1 MLGLFIQDGTHSMK
15 LVSRLAA
22 ACFILAIP
30 VFLITSNVRLLTSNV
45 GFYRHG
51 FREYNAAGVTGVSL
65 EDLDRAGQDIV
76 DYFEN
81 DSSTLHVL
89 VTEDGQEVSL
99 FNTRETDHMKDVKWL
114 VQVVYRLN
122 DISLAVIIA
131 YVAGVFLW
139 SREKSLRT
147 LAYQALAGV
156 GVGAL
161 FVGVVGAF
169 ALTGFDAAWV
179 KFHEIVF
186 RNDLWQLNP
195 ATDHLIQMFPEGFWE
210 ESTVIVA
217 ALTIAEVVIIVALS
231 LGYLVHTRRRD
242 SEEPADTRGTRQGH
256 AVPAPGARPA
266 E

>member
-1 MLGLFIQDGTHSMK
+1 MLGWFNQDGIRSMK

-22 ACFILAIP
+22 ACFIIAIP
-30 VFLITSNVRLLTSNV
+30 VFLITTNVRLLASNV

-65 EDLDRAGQDIV
+65 VDLDRAGQDIV

-81 DSSTLHVL
+81 DSSELHIL

-99 FNTRETDHMKDVKWL
+99 FNTRETSHMKDVKWL
-114 VQVVYRLN
+114 MQVIYRLN
-122 DISLAVIIA
+122 DLSFAVILT

-147 LAYQALAGV
+147 LAYQALT
-156 GVGAL
+156 GVGAGAL
-161 FVGVVGAF
+161 LVGVVGAF
-169 ALTGFDAAWV
+169 ALAGFNTAWV
-179 KFHEIVF
+179 RFHEIVF

-217 ALTIAEVVIIVALS
+217 ALTAAEVIVIVALS
-231 LGYLVHTRRRD
+231 LGYLIHTRERD
-242 SEEPADTRGTRQGH
+242 SEAPAGPHRERREH
-256 AVPAPGARPA
+256 PVPASGPTAA